1 MLTAPSTTLPPGD
14 LTDARR
20 RTVRHELEESD
31 KHLGLSLTE
40 DRSPASRERLD
51 FAQAAVRDAL
61 RWIDEGGD
69 AAAILVALEEVNAQE
84 FSDLAARHIV
94 LARVMLRRSLG

>member
-1 MLTAPSTTLPPGD
+1 MLTAPSTTLPSGD

-20 RTVRHELEESD
+20 RTVRHELEEAD
-31 KHLGLSLTE
+31 THLGLTLTE

-61 RWIDEGGD
+61 HWVDEGGD

-84 FSDLAARHIV
+84 VSDPAARHIV
-94 LARVMLRRSLG
+94 LARVMLRHSLG

>member
-1 MLTAPSTTLPPGD
+1 MLTAPSTTFPPGD

-20 RTVRHELEESD
+20 RTVRHELEEAD
-31 KHLGLSLTE
+31 THLFTLTE

-61 RWIDEGGD
+61 HWVDEGGD

-84 FSDLAARHIV
+84 VSDRAARHIV
-94 LARVMLRRSLG
+94 LARVMLRHSLG

>member
-20 RTVRHELEESD
+20 RTVRHELEEAD
-31 KHLGLSLTE
+31 EHLGLSLTE

-61 RWIDEGGD
+61 HWVDEGGD
-69 AAAILVALEEVNAQE
+69 AAAILVALEDLNVQE
-84 FSDLAARHIV
+84 ISDRAARHLV
-94 LARVMLRRSLG
+94 LARVMLRHSLG